1 VDDFVPCEQTHFWPA
16 KTSSL
21 PSLFGNTYKVP
32 FLPSFLPSFETLTRF
47 RSFLPFN
54 GAALKEGGKMCTK
67 YVGVR
72 ERESVFVISQ
82 SLKDC
87 FSKLKIVIN

>member
-1 VDDFVPCEQTHFWPA
+1 MWTNALLARKNFI
-16 KTSSL
+16 SSLPLWKHLQGSIPSFL
-21 PSLFGNTYKVP
+21 PSLFQNTYKVP
-32 FLPSFLPSFETLTRF
+32 FIPSFSMVRHWKRGREDVHKVC
-47 RSFLPFN
+47 
-54 GAALKEGGKMCTK
+54 GCE
-67 YVGVR
+67 R

>member
-1 VDDFVPCEQTHFWPA
+1 
-16 KTSSL
+16 
-21 PSLFGNTYKVP
+21 
-32 FLPSFLPSFETLTRF
+32 
-47 RSFLPFN
+47 
-54 GAALKEGGKMCTK
+54 LKEGGKMCTK

-87 FSKLKIVIN
+87 FSKLKIVINYFLNNKLNIFKIIN